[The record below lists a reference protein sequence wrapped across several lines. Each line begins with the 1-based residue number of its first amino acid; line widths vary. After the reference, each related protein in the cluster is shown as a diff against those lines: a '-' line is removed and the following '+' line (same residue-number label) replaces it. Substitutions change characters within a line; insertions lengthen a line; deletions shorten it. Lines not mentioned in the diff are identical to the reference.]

1 MSEVQ
6 QILDAIFAISSD
18 LELPAVLQRIVN
30 VACDQAGA
38 RYGALGVLGAPS
50 AEGEILLIEFITEG
64 VDADMVR
71 RIGNYP
77 RGLGILGHLIHV
89 PTPLRLEDLSAHP
102 QSVGFPDGHPPM
114 RTFLGVPIRIHDE
127 VFGNLYLT
135 EKRGGGP
142 FTSADEQLAVALAS
156 AAGVAIENARLHERV
171 QEFALLHDRERIAR
185 DLHDSVIQR
194 LFATGLGLQGLA
206 RMVDEVEVADRIQ
219 GAVDD
224 LDATIREIRRVIFE
238 LQAHER
244 GNLSV
249 RVRVLALAAEMTP
262 TLGFEPRVHFDGPI
276 DTIVGS
282 ALAEH
287 LLATLRELL
296 SNVTR
301 HARATA
307 VEIRVRA
314 GLEVTLT
321 VIDDGAGLDGARR
334 TGRGIAN
341 LGKRAKSLG
350 GSFTLRPG
358 VEQGMVAVWS
368 VPRETRAGVSSV
380 SPGR

>member
-1 MSEVQ
+1 VGEVQ

-18 LELPAVLQRIVN
+18 LELPAVLQRIVK

-50 AEGEILLIEFITEG
+50 AEGEILLTEFITEG
-64 VDADMVR
+64 VDAEMVR

-89 PTPLRLEDLSAHP
+89 PTPLRLGDLSAHP

-142 FTSADEQLAVALAS
+142 FTSADEQLVVALAS
-156 AAGVAIENARLHERV
+156 AAGVAIENARLHERI

-185 DLHDSVIQR
+185 DLHDTVIQR

-276 DTIVGS
+276 DTIVGP

-287 LLATLRELL
+287 LLAALRELL

-321 VIDDGAGLDGARR
+321 VIDDGAGLEGARGI
-334 TGRGIAN
+334 GRGIAN
-341 LGKRAKSLG
+341 LAERAKSRG

-358 VEQGMVAVWS
+358 VERGMVAVWS
-368 VPRETRAGVSSV
+368 VPREKRAGVSSL